1 MSVAESDGE
10 ADLVVVGAGL
20 GGYCAALQGAQ
31 AGASVILIE
40 KQAEAGGTSI
50 MSGGL
55 FAFAGTDLQRASG
68 IDDNDTRFYD
78 DLRRVGNYANDDAL
92 VHKYIEHQ
100 LGTYYWLKGHGVQFG
115 APEASGGQ
123 SVPRSHTTSSP
134 QVFAALGE
142 HIAATKNINVMMNT
156 RVERLV
162 RNGADGRVTGVI
174 AGHDGHALTISA
186 RHGVIVTSGGFS
198 RNRRLIECFAP
209 LQVDVNTVCGIG
221 CGGDGLL
228 MTLKLGAGL
237 RDMAYVKSTFGN
249 HPDAGS
255 VRHRVLFPVY
265 RGAIAVNRSGCRF
278 FNESANYK
286 ALGDACLQQTDGIA
300 FQIFDQTVMDKSS
313 AGVVTFDFGEA
324 LESGFLLKAAT
335 LAELATKIG
344 LDANA
349 LTETVNCYNDA
360 IRCGRPDEFG
370 RTALTNAFGTLGAL
384 ERPPYYAYPSVNVM
398 LGTYCGI
405 TIDAAARV
413 VDVFDAPIE
422 GLFAA
427 GEVHGGFHGA
437 AYMTGSGLG
446 KAAIFGR
453 IAAASALGVQLQ

>member
-1 MSVAESDGE
+1 MPTGMFSVF
-10 ADLVVVGAGL
+10 
-20 GGYCAALQGAQ
+20 
-31 AGASVILIE
+31 
-40 KQAEAGGTSI
+40 
-50 MSGGL
+50 M
-55 FAFAGTDLQRASG
+55 
-68 IDDNDTRFYD
+68 
-78 DLRRVGNYANDDAL
+78 
-92 VHKYIEHQ
+92 
-100 LGTYYWLKGHGVQFG
+100 
-115 APEASGGQ
+115 
-123 SVPRSHTTSSP
+123 
-134 QVFAALGE
+134 
-142 HIAATKNINVMMNT
+142 
-156 RVERLV
+156 
-162 RNGADGRVTGVI
+162 
-174 AGHDGHALTISA
+174 
-186 RHGVIVTSGGFS
+186 
-198 RNRRLIECFAP
+198 
-209 LQVDVNTVCGIG
+209 
-221 CGGDGLL
+221 
-228 MTLKLGAGL
+228 
-237 RDMAYVKSTFGN
+237 
-249 HPDAGS
+249 
-255 VRHRVLFPVY
+255 
-265 RGAIAVNRSGCRF
+265 
-278 FNESANYK
+278 
-286 ALGDACLQQTDGIA
+286 GDACLQQTDGIA

>member
-1 MSVAESDGE
+1 
-10 ADLVVVGAGL
+10 
-20 GGYCAALQGAQ
+20 
-31 AGASVILIE
+31 
-40 KQAEAGGTSI
+40 
-50 MSGGL
+50 
-55 FAFAGTDLQRASG
+55 
-68 IDDNDTRFYD
+68 
-78 DLRRVGNYANDDAL
+78 
-92 VHKYIEHQ
+92 
-100 LGTYYWLKGHGVQFG
+100 
-115 APEASGGQ
+115 
-123 SVPRSHTTSSP
+123 VPRSHTTSSP

-142 HIAATKNINVMMNT
+142 HVAAAKNISVMMNT
-156 RVERLV
+156 PAQRLV
-162 RNGADGRVTGVI
+162 RDSAGGRVSGVI
-174 AGHDGHALTISA
+174 ARQGAKVIAIGA
-186 RHGVIVTSGGFS
+186 RHGVIVTAGGFS

-209 LQVDVNTVCGIG
+209 LQIDVNTVCGAG
-221 CGGDGLL
+221 CSGDGLL
-228 MTLKLGAGL
+228 MAWQLGAGL

-265 RGAIAVNRSGCRF
+265 RGAIAVNRQGRRF
-278 FNESANYK
+278 VNESSNYK
-286 ALGDACLQQTDGIA
+286 MLGDACLQQTDGIA

-313 AGVVTFDFGEA
+313 PGVVTFDFGEA

-335 LAELATKIG
+335 LAELAAKIG

-349 LTETVNCYNDA
+349 LTETVNRYNDA
-360 IRCGRPDEFG
+360 IRHGQPDELG
-370 RTALTNAFGTLGAL
+370 RTALTNTFGTLVRL

-422 GLFAA
+422 ALYAA

-453 IAAASALGVQLQ
+453 LAAANALGVPLQ